1 MPLGSNFLIF
11 NKGFSY
17 SLKSNFLFQRR
28 RTYLCLKENFPILTL
43 SRVAPS
49 AVSKGWGG
57 LIGPP
62 QDSKGVGVVLVSNF
76 SCNLRSDHDW
86 HQAKGFTT
94 FRCLEPLQLIVWKKA
109 SFLGVSEVRK
119 GPPYESW
126 ANWTNFYFSCE
137 NGDILLSQ
145 KSCNLFHTTNE
156 EKSQK
161 ISSRI
166 RIPTSVYA
174 NTWQG
179 GLIRPPPPPW
189 IGLNQ

>member
-1 MPLGSNFLIF
+1 MAESESPSAVARANILIWYSNL
-11 NKGFSY
+11 
-17 SLKSNFLFQRR
+17 
-28 RTYLCLKENFPILTL
+28 LTL

-57 LIGPP
+57 GWFGPP
-62 QDSKGVGVVLVSNF
+62 HVSKGVGVALVSNF

-94 FRCLEPLQLIVWKKA
+94 FRCLEPLQLIVWKKRL
-109 SFLGVSEVRK
+109 FLGFLRFVRV
-119 GPPYESW
+119 PPYESW

-137 NGDILLSQ
+137 NGDRLLSR
-145 KSCNLFHTTNE
+145 KSCNLFHTKNE

-161 ISSRI
+161 ISTHTRI
-166 RIPTSVYA
+166 LTCVYA

-179 GLIRPPPPPW
+179 GLIRPPPT
-189 IGLNQ
+189 LNRVKRKKTEFSY

>member
-1 MPLGSNFLIF
+1 MPSGPFCIGEYGNMEW
-11 NKGFSY
+11 Y
-17 SLKSNFLFQRR
+17 
-28 RTYLCLKENFPILTL
+28 LTL

-62 QDSKGVGVVLVSNF
+62 HVSKGVGVVLFSNF

-94 FRCLEPLQLIVWKKA
+94 FRCLEPLQLIVWKKRL
-109 SFLGVSEVRK
+109 FLGFLRFVRV
-119 GPPYESW
+119 PPYESW

-137 NGDILLSQ
+137 NGDILLSR
-145 KSCNLFHTTNE
+145 KSCNLFHTKNE

-161 ISSRI
+161 ISTRI
-166 RIPTSVYA
+166 RIPTCVYA

-179 GLIRPPPPPW
+179 GLIRPPPTLNRVKFIYW
-189 IGLNQ
+189 ANFSQYIGFLRHFNEHMGGD

>member
-1 MPLGSNFLIF
+1 MEYQFL
-11 NKGFSY
+11 NLSHLVSSLLNRLQFSA
-17 SLKSNFLFQRR
+17 
-28 RTYLCLKENFPILTL
+28 RTYSICAHIENTKALTL

-62 QDSKGVGVVLVSNF
+62 HVSKGVGVVLVSNF

-94 FRCLEPLQLIVWKKA
+94 FRCLEPLQLIVWKKRL
-109 SFLGVSEVRK
+109 FLGFLRFVRV
-119 GPPYESW
+119 PPYESW

-137 NGDILLSQ
+137 NGDILLSR
-145 KSCNLFHTTNE
+145 KSCNLFHTKNE

-161 ISSRI
+161 ISTHI
-166 RIPTSVYA
+166 HILTCVYA
-174 NTWQG
+174 NMWQG
-179 GLIRPPPPPW
+179 GAD
-189 IGLNQ
+189 